1 MAKVTK
7 GVLTQGTSVWIKHG
21 DEATPTL
28 TKMVCITGITLG
40 DDSPTDIPDT
50 CLEEEDSAT
59 STYGL
64 NTPGEGSVMI
74 NTDPKNATHLTL
86 LQLADEREYV
96 EVFVG
101 WSDGKTAPTLTSN
114 TVTLPEDRTWTSFTA
129 LLKNSAPTFDADS
142 LVKHTIAMKR
152 QSRAITAYK
161 TVTAV
166 TP

>member
-1 MAKVTK
+1 MAKIQK
-7 GVLTQGTSVWIKHG
+7 GVLTQGTNVWIKHG
-21 DEATPTL
+21 EDATPIL
-28 TKMVCITGITLG
+28 TKMACITGITLG

-64 NTPGEGSVMI
+64 NTPGEGSIMI

-86 LQLADEREYV
+86 LQLADDREYV

-101 WSDGKTAPTLTSN
+101 WSDGKVEPELATD
-114 TVTLPEDRTWTSFTA
+114 TVTLPEGRTWTSFTA

-161 TVTAV
+161 TT
-166 TP
+166 T